1 MKAVMPRSAFPFVF
15 ALIIV
20 IVVAGTCFYFTSYL
34 GYRTVALILLVTV
47 SIIAMLFEIFP
58 VLIAAVFSALI
69 WNYFF
74 IPPLYTFHIG
84 QAEDTLMFTM
94 YFLIALVNGVLTM
107 KIRQGEKKLLEKEE
121 KEKTIGLYNTILNAL
136 SHELRTPIATIIGS
150 LDHLRTLTVSTDEK
164 LQIEL
169 QDQIESASLR
179 LNRQVENLLNM
190 SRLESGILKPKNDWC
205 DLNEFLYHELQ
216 KFDLHQRKR
225 IVVSYSDRLPF
236 VFLDRGLLE
245 QIMHNLVHNAL
256 THTPEEKEVMVGFY
270 FEKQKLRLEVEDG
283 GNGLDGE
290 NKELIF
296 DKFYRGK
303 NVKPGGVGLGLS
315 IVKGCIQAMGGEI
328 AVKQGIRGGS
338 LFQVS
343 FDVKSSYI
351 KNEKNE

>member
-1 MKAVMPRSAFPFVF
+1 M
-15 ALIIV
+15 
-20 IVVAGTCFYFTSYL
+20 VVACTCFYFTSYL
-34 GYRTVALILLVTV
+34 GYKTVALILLVTV

-136 SHELRTPIATIIGS
+136 SHELRTPILTIIGS
-150 LDHLRTLTVSTDEK
+150 LDHLRTLPGSSDRKV
-164 LQIEL
+164 QIEL

-205 DLNEFLYHELQ
+205 DLNEFLFYELQ
-216 KFDLHQRKR
+216 KFDLQQRNR
-225 IVVSYSDRLPF
+225 IIVQYSDRLPY

-256 THTPEEKEVMVGFY
+256 VHTPEDQEVLVAFF
-270 FEKQKLRLEVEDG
+270 FEKQTLRLEVEDG
-283 GNGLDGE
+283 GTGLEEE

-328 AVKQGIRGGS
+328 NVNKGKRGGA
-338 LFQVS
+338 LFQL
-343 FDVKSSYI
+343 FFEVKSSYI
-351 KNEKNE
+351 KNVQHE